1 MRPYAMNMPHRL
13 WSALAADRVDHF
25 ELQRVIQTHFASAS
39 QSGSHEIIYPG
50 GERWALK
57 LVFSKSDA
65 LIDIEPGVLLT
76 PELEQDLSEAVA
88 AKLLVNDGLRIFRRV
103 FFADRKVSGSWRYR
117 DWFQIL
123 PVPTGWPQLDCLF
136 GDHPLLLEVAVP
148 ASSDAAI
155 TIVRSERVLREV
167 LLLLNGLLDGS
178 IRGLVA
184 RPFYGMWVST
194 PGEGH
199 NANYLYPGYPSA
211 AAVPSDEFM
220 ECSVPAP
227 VLDLQEV
234 FGLLAGA
241 AGEPISIPERLTE
254 MIDRYLR
261 I

>member
-103 FFADRKVSGSWRYR
+103 FF
-117 DWFQIL
+117 
-123 PVPTGWPQLDCLF
+123 
-136 GDHPLLLEVAVP
+136 
-148 ASSDAAI
+148 
-155 TIVRSERVLREV
+155 
-167 LLLLNGLLDGS
+167 
-178 IRGLVA
+178 
-184 RPFYGMWVST
+184 
-194 PGEGH
+194 
-199 NANYLYPGYPSA
+199 
-211 AAVPSDEFM
+211 
-220 ECSVPAP
+220 
-227 VLDLQEV
+227 
-234 FGLLAGA
+234 
-241 AGEPISIPERLTE
+241 
-254 MIDRYLR
+254 
-261 I
+261 